1 MPVQGRSRLDQN
13 QPYTFPKLILWCSFV
28 TATML
33 YSMRFNP
40 THEIIDSTPAIE
52 ESYSKLGIIVNDIHS
67 FDKELRAWNATHS
80 EGASLLNL
88 VYLFA
93 DDTGLPYEAAK
104 RVLWKLTREWE
115 LEFLQLIAEREL
127 AEGGCSKDLKLYLTG
142 LEYVLAGN
150 ERWSEITGRYHSK
163 E

>member
-1 MPVQGRSRLDQN
+1 
-13 QPYTFPKLILWCSFV
+13 
-28 TATML
+28 ML
-33 YSMRFNP
+33 YSMRFHP
-40 THEIIDSTPAIE
+40 TSSTLASIPNIE

-67 FDKELRAWNATHS
+67 FDKELRAFKANPTT

-104 RVLWKLTREWE
+104 RVLWTLTREWE
-115 LEFLQLIAEREL
+115 LEFLQLVAEMEVS
-127 AEGGCSKDLKLYLTG
+127 EGGCEEDLKVYLRG
-142 LEYVLAGN
+142 LEFILAGN
-150 ERWSEITGRYHSK
+150 ERWSAVSGRYHGK

>member
-1 MPVQGRSRLDQN
+1 
-13 QPYTFPKLILWCSFV
+13 
-28 TATML
+28 ML
-33 YSMRFNP
+33 YSMRFTP
-40 THEIIDSTPAIE
+40 TAETLDSTPAIE
-52 ESYSKLGIIVNDIHS
+52 EAYSKLGIIVNDIHS
-67 FDKELRAWNATHS
+67 FDKELRAWNASPT

-88 VYLFA
+88 VNLFA

-115 LEFLQLIAEREL
+115 VEYLQLIAERQI
-127 AEGGCSKDLKLYLTG
+127 AEGGCSEETRLYLRG
-142 LEYVLAGN
+142 LEHVLAGN